1 MEVCAVS
8 FSHPTYVRYNGFIA
22 IGCMLMILGTNKLLL
37 CINTALVMDVTG
49 RLLLIANKYLFLV
62 ITIICMYMAIITQLV
77 ISANQL
83 HFVTAIAMLML
94 FDATPGCLL
103 HGNRRQNQCVDRAEH
118 HHTGQARHNLVPA
131 FPSLMCLSIFLCA
144 LQSILLHIPITILP
158 ISMLQSQAGARP
170 GIQFFQQS
178 VHRRHSQPLC
188 CGNPPK

>member
-1 MEVCAVS
+1 
-8 FSHPTYVRYNGFIA
+8 
-22 IGCMLMILGTNKLLL
+22 MLMNDKVCIPAYLIPVHVIAVRSMSVERQHICIADRHGLLNRSHLG
-37 CINTALVMDVTG
+37 
-49 RLLLIANKYLFLV
+49 IAFLG
-62 ITIICMYMAIITQLV
+62 MGMFR
-77 ISANQL
+77 N
-83 HFVTAIAMLML
+83 
-94 FDATPGCLL
+94 ATSCLL
-103 HGNRRQNQCVDRAEH
+103 QSNSRQNQSIDRAEH

-178 VHRRHSQPLC
+178 VHRRHNQPLC

>member
-1 MEVCAVS
+1 MPVNHKIRVSARQISFAV
-8 FSHPTYVRYNGFIA
+8 IA
-22 IGCMLMILGTNKLLL
+22 GIVMLMEIQAFDGTHRLGPG
-37 CINTALVMDVTG
+37 G
-49 RLLLIANKYLFLV
+49 RGYLRVASLRMGVFRNL
-62 ITIICMYMAIITQLV
+62 TR
-77 ISANQL
+77 S
-83 HFVTAIAMLML
+83 L
-94 FDATPGCLL
+94 F
-103 HGNRRQNQCVDRAEH
+103 HGNGGKNQCVDRAKH

>member
-8 FSHPTYVRYNGFIA
+8 FSHPTYVRYNGFKA

-83 HFVTAIAMLML
+83 HFVTAIAMFVF
-94 FDATPGCLL
+94 FDATPSCFL
-103 HGNRRQNQCVDRAEH
+103 HGNCRQN
-118 HHTGQARHNLVPA
+118 
-131 FPSLMCLSIFLCA
+131 
-144 LQSILLHIPITILP
+144 
-158 ISMLQSQAGARP
+158 
-170 GIQFFQQS
+170 
-178 VHRRHSQPLC
+178 
-188 CGNPPK
+188 